1 MGVALDRGVAGIQRA
16 HRRLA
21 NHYLLRYAAELKEYQ
36 RQKKAFLDNPG
47 DTGAKA
53 GGSQQARPTEQ
64 RAVRSVSYDEQ
75 QEAYYWLRAV
85 EISCRHLSKRS
96 RLFLEARRQAADCRN
111 WVLYTQQHY
120 AAELEKQGLT
130 AGLSE
135 ATVRHGWY
143 RLVGKVAE
151 VYLLLRCAKGG
162 YHDAD

>member
-1 MGVALDRGVAGIQRA
+1 MVEKVDIANVQRGY
-16 HRRLA
+16 RRLA
-21 NHYLLRYAAELKEYQ
+21 NHYLLRYAAELDEYQ
-36 RQKKAFLDNPG
+36 RRKKTFLDSPR
-47 DTGAKA
+47 DTAGKA
-53 GGSQQARPTEQ
+53 GGGEQARPTEQ
-64 RAVRSVSYDEQ
+64 RAVRSLSYDEQ

-85 EISCRHLSKRS
+85 EISCRRLSKRM
-96 RLFLEARRQAADCRN
+96 RLFLEARRKAAGCRN

-151 VYLLLRCAKGG
+151 VYLLLRCAKGEN
-162 YHDAD
+162 HAD